1 MDRGHRL
8 SRGAGWVGWIL
19 IAAVP
24 LAFLAV
30 FFAWPAAALILRG
43 FHDGASWSLDG
54 FTAVFSS
61 SRTWKAV
68 GFTLAY
74 SGIISA
80 ILFKVVDL
88 VIGLRVP

>member
-43 FHDGASWSLDG
+43 FHDGESWSIDG
-54 FTAVFSS
+54 LCTDSFAGSRGTESTGSGMPSLAATAETSARRLRD
-61 SRTWKAV
+61 SR
-68 GFTLAY
+68 
-74 SGIISA
+74 
-80 ILFKVVDL
+80 
-88 VIGLRVP
+88 